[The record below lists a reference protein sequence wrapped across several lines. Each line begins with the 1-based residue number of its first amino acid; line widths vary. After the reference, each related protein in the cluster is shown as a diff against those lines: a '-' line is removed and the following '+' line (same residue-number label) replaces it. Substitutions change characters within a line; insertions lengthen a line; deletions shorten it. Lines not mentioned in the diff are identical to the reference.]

1 MNCNILS
8 SLLSLL
14 LVITVLTKSSAL
26 AAFSFFGK
34 HKGSTTT
41 TTSCLFSA
49 QTEQTMSTPR
59 WFQKEISITAPYR
72 GCHLITED
80 INKAIQSEL
89 STVKI
94 GMVNLFIQHTSASL
108 TINEN
113 ADKTVRL
120 DLEKALNRIVPESWN
135 HDGTFKHTFEGDDD
149 MPGHVK
155 TSLMGP
161 SINIPVRN
169 GRLALGTWQGVYLN
183 EHRDQGGWGGGHTR
197 KIVITLQGQG

>member
-1 MNCNILS
+1 MNCNTLS
-8 SLLSLL
+8 SFLSL

-26 AAFSFFGK
+26 TAFSFFGK
-34 HKGSTTT
+34 YKGSTTTT

-94 GMVNLFIQHTSASL
+94 GMANLFIQHTSASL

-135 HDGTFKHTFEGDDD
+135 HDGTFKHVSSLKRILLLKTYNFILSSRKLSRRRRPEGYYFSEIREFCTIFFS
-149 MPGHVK
+149 H
-155 TSLMGP
+155 LF
-161 SINIPVRN
+161 
-169 GRLALGTWQGVYLN
+169 Y
-183 EHRDQGGWGGGHTR
+183 
-197 KIVITLQGQG
+197 